1 MRFDPGNEIYEM
13 LHNGTKYTRGTT
25 NESAWPFRRLRCHSD
40 IRDANHHRRH
50 RCHPSHC
57 LNSSHPKWVTHYR
70 QTMRRVAP
78 CASKRDTMLY
88 CGNDVKGGTMRVE
101 ARSAKRPR

>member
-25 NESAWPFRRLRCHSD
+25 NESAWPFRRLRCHS
-40 IRDANHHRRH
+40 
-50 RCHPSHC
+50 SHC
-57 LNSSHPKWVTHYR
+57 LSERRFRVESGSS
-70 QTMRRVAP
+70 
-78 CASKRDTMLY
+78 
-88 CGNDVKGGTMRVE
+88 NNVKGGAMRVE